1 MKLKPEDFRAIKI
14 KNGSTLIFSKEN
26 FDIVSKILNNLK
38 EDITEVEVTQKMLGE
53 AQVLIPNKPV
63 KIPKVPEFDYIK

>member
-26 FDIVSKILNNLK
+26 FDRVSNILNNLK
-38 EDITEVEVTQKMLGE
+38 ENVTEVEVTQKMLDE

-63 KIPKVPEFDYIK
+63 KVPEVPEFNYS

>member
-1 MKLKPEDFRAIKI
+1 MKLKPEDDRAIKI

-26 FDIVSKILNNLK
+26 FDRVSKILNNLK
-38 EDITEVEVTQKMLGE
+38 EDVTEVEVTQEMLDK

-63 KIPKVPEFDYIK
+63 KIPKVLEFNYS